1 MIVLEY
7 LGSFYSYFMRE
18 AEIILFFFFCIQ
30 HSMAGHFY
38 DLKLSNARGACEY
51 NLAFYS
57 TINQ

>member
-7 LGSFYSYFMRE
+7 MVLFYLYLIME
-18 AEIILFFFFCIQ
+18 AAVILFCIQ
-30 HSMAGHFY
+30 QSVAGHFY
-38 DLKLSNARGACEY
+38 DLKFSSALGTCEY